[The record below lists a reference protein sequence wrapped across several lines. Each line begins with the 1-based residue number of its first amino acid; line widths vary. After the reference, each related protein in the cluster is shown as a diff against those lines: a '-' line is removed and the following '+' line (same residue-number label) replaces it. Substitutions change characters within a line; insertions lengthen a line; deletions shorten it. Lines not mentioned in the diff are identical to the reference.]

1 MTLLLS
7 PETYDRL
14 EKKFGKE
21 EARGIAEA
29 LDSVKQDAQKTLA
42 EVQQKA
48 EALISHKKFEL
59 TDELS
64 RELVTKADFARLE
77 GVIQTGRQ
85 EIQTV
90 RQEIQTVKVELDRK
104 FTIMFL
110 ILIFINIFLN
120 QNSLEF
126 IAKLLGLVKP

>member
-1 MTLLLS
+1 MALLLS

-29 LDSVKQDAQKTLA
+29 LDAVKKDVQKALA

-48 EALISHKKFEL
+48 DVLITQKKFEL
-59 TDELS
+59 KDELTK
-64 RELVTKADFARLE
+64 ELVTKADFARLE
-77 GVIQTGRQ
+77 GV
-85 EIQTV
+85 IQTV

-110 ILIFINIFLN
+110 ILIFMNIFLN

>member
-1 MTLLLS
+1 MALLLS

-21 EARGIAEA
+21 EALGIAEA
-29 LDSVKQDAQKTLA
+29 LDAVKKDVQKALA

-48 EALISHKKFEL
+48 DALITQKKFEL
-59 TDELS
+59 KDELTK
-64 RELVTKADFARLE
+64 ELVTKADFARLE
-77 GVIQTGRQ
+77 GVIQTVRQ

-110 ILIFINIFLN
+110 ILIFMNIFLN